1 MNCNKHPALTALEKC
16 SNCQTPMCEECL
28 ALAGG
33 QKPVCIKCQA
43 MLASKEVGSEIE
55 KERSEA
61 KERHDESQQE
71 KKRKKKSILAIQA
84 AIILAAI
91 VVAVIQIPAIT
102 ESLQAEQP
110 VRIGTYE
117 TNSITDQC
125 IEILWKTAKG
135 LQDGILPGPDNVCP
149 ASNKPL
155 VVSEENGDL
164 IVRVPDP
171 ERYGFR
177 EIRVTKT
184 HPVPELI
191 R

>member
-1 MNCNKHPALTALEKC
+1 MEDDLQTSALVKFVSGHHTLEQNLIFLKKIH
-16 SNCQTPMCEECL
+16 MK
-28 ALAGG
+28 AGEG
-33 QKPVCIKCQA
+33 IRQVFGINVGRQIK
-43 MLASKEVGSEIE
+43 
-55 KERSEA
+55 
-61 KERHDESQQE
+61 
-71 KKRKKKSILAIQA
+71 KKKSVLAIQA

-91 VVAVIQIPAIT
+91 VVVMIQVPVIT

-117 TNSITDQC
+117 TNSSTDQC

-135 LQDGILPGPDNVCP
+135 LQGGALPGPDSVCP

-171 ERYGFR
+171 EL
-177 EIRVTKT
+177 
-184 HPVPELI
+184 P
-191 R
+191 